1 MAIVTIE
8 VPEELL
14 GHLYIAVGR
23 ILRDAE
29 EGVSEERRRAAS
41 GVPQGQTLA
50 EPRPGTA
57 QLTFEIPDHVL
68 GSFYTVVGATLNRPR
83 FDAADEPAPPVDWGT
98 APSDVELESAREVW
112 RKFSPRAQAVFSLLI
127 DNPGIAITG
136 EDIASKLDIPNGN
149 RGVAGI
155 VAWPARHCADAGYVP
170 LFRCEDADGGYWM
183 DPDTAELFAQV
194 RDAARPRRRPAS

>member
-1 MAIVTIE
+1 VTIE

-14 GHLYIAVGR
+14 GDLYIAVGR
-23 ILRDAE
+23 VLRDAE
-29 EGVSEERRRAAS
+29 EVKSAERGRAAS
-41 GVPQGQTLA
+41 GAPQGQTRS
-50 EPRPGTA
+50 EPRPGVA
-57 QLTFEIPDHVL
+57 QLTFEIPDHAL
-68 GSFYTVVGATLNRPR
+68 GSFYTVVGATLNRAR

-98 APSDVELESAREVW
+98 APSDVEFESAREVW

-127 DNPGIAITG
+127 DNPGLAITG

-183 DPDTAELFAQV
+183 DPDTAELFARV